1 LNSDILMSTL
11 TSTYVEKRG
20 NVQTY
25 FDVTAA
31 DTWAKLTSDAPVSR
45 IRATVRKGRD
55 QMRSTLL
62 SWLPEDLTGMR
73 LLDAGCGTGAL
84 ATEAAERGAEV
95 LAIDLS
101 PNLVNVAR
109 ERTPKHL
116 NIDFRAGDLLDPSLG
131 TFDYVVSMDCLI
143 HYSAEDAVNVLEN
156 LGARTRRSMAFT
168 FAPANPLLMA
178 AWHVGKMFPR
188 KDRSPSIVPVAA
200 SHLRHLII
208 ASPKLPQ
215 WRCNR
220 SQRVKSGFYT
230 SQALELTRA

>member
-1 LNSDILMSTL
+1 MNSL

-20 NVQTY
+20 NVKTY

-31 DTWAKLTSDAPVSR
+31 DTWEKLTSDAPVSR

-55 QMRSTLL
+55 EMRAMLL
-62 SWLPEDLTGMR
+62 SWLPQDLTGLR

-84 ATEAAERGAEV
+84 ATAAAERGAEV

-143 HYSAEDAVNVLEN
+143 HYSAPDAVNVLEN
-156 LGARTRRSMAFT
+156 LSARTKQSMIFT

-178 AWHVGKMFPR
+178 AWHVGKLFPT
-188 KDRSPSIVPVAA
+188 KDRSPSIIPVAE
-200 SHLRHLII
+200 SHLRKLIS
-208 ASPKLPQ
+208 ASPTLTQ
-215 WRCNR
+215 WQCNR

-230 SQALELTRA
+230 SQALELNRI

>member
-1 LNSDILMSTL
+1 MNSL

-20 NVQTY
+20 NVKTY

-31 DTWAKLTSDAPVSR
+31 DTWEKLTSDAPVSR
-45 IRATVRKGRD
+45 VRATVRKGRD
-55 QMRSTLL
+55 EMRAMLL
-62 SWLPEDLTGMR
+62 SWLPQDLNGVR

-84 ATEAAERGAEV
+84 ATAAAERGAEV

-143 HYSAEDAVNVLEN
+143 HYSAPDAVNVLEN
-156 LGARTRRSMAFT
+156 LSARTKHSMIFT

-178 AWHVGKMFPR
+178 AWHVGKLFPR
-188 KDRSPSIVPVAA
+188 KDRSPSIIPVAE
-200 SHLRHLII
+200 SHLRHLIA
-208 ASPKLPQ
+208 ASPTLNDWQ
-215 WRCNR
+215 CNR

-230 SQALELTRA
+230 SQALELSRL